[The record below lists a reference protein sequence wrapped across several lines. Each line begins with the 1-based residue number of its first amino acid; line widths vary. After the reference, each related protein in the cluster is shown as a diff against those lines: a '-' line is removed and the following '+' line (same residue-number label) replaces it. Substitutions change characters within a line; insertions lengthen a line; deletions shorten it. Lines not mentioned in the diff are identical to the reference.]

1 VGYSKPATKL
11 FIPDDP
17 DSLSVRGSGLHPS
30 SDSSDSESDDTDV
43 SMDSDFD
50 DQSDCYS
57 VGRAEPVEDYDELIK
72 EFAEEGPTLANRG
85 EATEAMIRTEEAK
98 WIQ

>member
-1 VGYSKPATKL
+1 
-11 FIPDDP
+11 
-17 DSLSVRGSGLHPS
+17 
-30 SDSSDSESDDTDV
+30 
-43 SMDSDFD
+43 MDSDSD
-50 DQSDCYS
+50 DQSDCSS
-57 VGRAEPVEDYDELIK
+57 VGQAEPVEDYDELIK